1 MSWLFLF
8 LAIISEVTGTICMKL
23 SIGFTKLL
31 PSVSMVIFYGISLTS
46 FTFAIKKIDVSV
58 AYAIWSGMGTVLIA
72 IIGIFLFKESL
83 NALKIISIGLVIIG
97 VVGLNVSG
105 GGH

>member
-1 MSWLFLF
+1 
-8 LAIISEVTGTICMKL
+8 
-23 SIGFTKLL
+23 
-31 PSVSMVIFYGISLTS
+31 
-46 FTFAIKKIDVSV
+46 
-58 AYAIWSGMGTVLIA
+58 MGTVLIA